1 LSGSDLVVGKMLPAS
16 ANFVLVSLSLIIL
29 PALCIPVAQRKD
41 LEALLVQTSQ
51 GPVRGYKDVAADI
64 FTFYGI
70 PYATAPTGRDRY
82 KVKCLIW

>member
-1 LSGSDLVVGKMLPAS
+1 LSGSDLVVGKMLSAS
-16 ANFVLVSLSLIIL
+16 ANFVLASLSLILL
-29 PALCIPVAQRKD
+29 PALCIPSVQSKG

-51 GPVRGYKDVAADI
+51 GPVRGYKDEAADI

-82 KVKCLIW
+82 KVK